1 MQGSG
6 VPARGSKTALTSQT
20 AWGKEGCL
28 LAWQTMGGGQDET
41 PILPS
46 LLCPSLWRDTGF
58 SHQFGI
64 WGKVGVKTQSNRA
77 SPELSMLCSLA
88 QAAPEGSSSA
98 WPLKKVNISFSKTRP
113 YSPPLPYAWPSCS
126 RKSPLPC
133 MRMLF
138 TYRNEGRVW
147 CCLQGSCVF
156 PALCPTC
163 HRACCNPAGSQT
175 WHPEDTRDISRKRSE
190 LGQLPTFFL
199 CYKSPLPLNLQQ
211 QGAGKKHIVPT

>member
-1 MQGSG
+1 
-6 VPARGSKTALTSQT
+6 
-20 AWGKEGCL
+20 
-28 LAWQTMGGGQDET
+28 
-41 PILPS
+41 
-46 LLCPSLWRDTGF
+46 
-58 SHQFGI
+58 
-64 WGKVGVKTQSNRA
+64 
-77 SPELSMLCSLA
+77 MLCSLA

-156 PALCPTC
+156 PALCPTGVTEHAPTQQAAKLGTQRTPEISAGRGVNSDSC
-163 HRACCNPAGSQT
+163 PPSCFATNPPFPLICSSREQGRNILYPHEFYPLASYSCTSHRRAQN
-175 WHPEDTRDISRKRSE
+175 
-190 LGQLPTFFL
+190 
-199 CYKSPLPLNLQQ
+199 LPLGVSSSSPNP
-211 QGAGKKHIVPT
+211 HIWITPHPT